1 MPLFYPF
8 ALGPYFFVSFFWGC
22 WPWRL
27 LHRDPVQLHWE
38 QRPWSSTPSP
48 WDRTTDLPWL
58 SCCRYIGDR
67 KRWYTNDIPI
77 FYSNLPR
84 CTKYCLNFPSG
95 SPVNI
100 PIFICDIPSQN
111 LPYLCSWVG
120 ELLQLQPHW
129 QISHSRHLV
138 GYPQGIPMVS
148 APASSRWREPR
159 GLPRRPEWFTEKT
172 GK

>member
-1 MPLFYPF
+1 MPWFYPF
-8 ALGPYFFVSFFWGC
+8 ALGPYFFVSFFWASR
-22 WPWRL
+22 PWRL

-48 WDRTTDLPWL
+48 RDRTSDLPWL
-58 SCCRYIGDR
+58 SPAADILVIEKG
-67 KRWYTNDIPI
+67 DIPMI
-77 FYSNLPR
+77 YLCSIQT
-84 CTKYCLNFPSG
+84 CQGAQKIAWISSG

-100 PIFICDIPSQN
+100 PISICDIPSQN
-111 LPYLCSWVG
+111 LPYLCSWVS

-138 GYPQGIPMVS
+138 GYSQGIPMVS
-148 APASSRWREPR
+148 APASSRWCEPR